1 MGNETIIS
9 SSKTIFYKDEKGKD
23 IGLEVTY
30 RAWRDFEG
38 NIKSQFFLDKDNQ
51 PSLGM
56 YIFKF
61 NRYGIGTESLVV
73 LKTEKET
80 ERPLEIASYRNKEN
94 LNLKN
99 MKELTYKDLIFFFDV
114 IKMNQLI
121 DLDFNTKDLYQNLSP
136 LKSKLPDLSNPEFIG
151 GRNNGEKRRKES

>member
-1 MGNETIIS
+1 MSNGAVKIGEGNLQELDWDNATIIS

-51 PSLGM
+51 PSLGI

-73 LKTEKET
+73 F
-80 ERPLEIASYRNKEN
+80 
-94 LNLKN
+94 
-99 MKELTYKDLIFFFDV
+99 KDG
-114 IKMNQLI
+114 KGNWR
-121 DLDFNTKDLYQNLSP
+121 P
-136 LKSKLPDLSNPEFIG
+136 LKSHPIG
-151 GRNNGEKRRKES
+151 TKKP